1 LSYQVLFRKWRPNK
15 FDDVKGQDHVVRTL
29 KNSII
34 NNRIAPAY
42 LFSGSRGVGKTS
54 IARILAKAICCPNQK
69 DGEPCNECPSCV
81 EITRSACIDVQEID
95 GASNNGVDSIRE
107 IRENIMYP
115 PSSTKYKIYIIDE
128 VHMLSNSAFNAL
140 LKTLEEPP
148 AHGVFIFATT
158 EPHKILQTIVSRCQ
172 AFDFKKLSIEDIVS
186 TISDVAAKEEIT
198 TSQQALYTIARES
211 RGSLRD
217 SLSILDQVVSFAGK
231 NFDQEEIKS
240 ILGFIDRGAV
250 FEIIKSIVNKESK
263 PAISIARKMF
273 AEAYDVKKI
282 TDTMVEVFRDLLFVK
297 HGLSEILA
305 ESLPDYELK
314 ELSEIATKTSVD
326 DVEQFFYMA
335 NNSAEEIA
343 RSPYPSLIF
352 EVSVLSMC
360 NKQDSE
366 DIKELVASLKSQ
378 DLPQVQTTEKKKS
391 IEPQKYKTDSNT
403 ILQPSANTQPSA
415 DTQPSA
421 ASKTIPSPKPTVSS
435 QVIAAPKTQTSFEWN
450 DVVNRIF
457 KNNKD
462 LGDILMKGRYT
473 GLHNNK
479 AVVIDYSDYPEMISK
494 FQDPELLK
502 LIQDTIYEICGN
514 IYVVEI
520 ASRAVMQRMSKLED
534 KKKSLLEKEMVKT
547 VIAIS
552 GAKVKDV
559 KLY

>member
-1 LSYQVLFRKWRPNK
+1 MSYQVLFRKWRPNR
-15 FDDVKGQDHVVRTL
+15 FEDVRGQDHVVRTL

-69 DGEPCNECPSCV
+69 DGEPCNECPSCT

-186 TISDVAAKEEIT
+186 TISDVAGKEGIN

-231 NFDQEEIKS
+231 DFDQTEVKS

-250 FEIIKSIVNKESK
+250 FEIIKSIVNKE
-263 PAISIARKMF
+263 PRVAVSIARKMF
-273 AEAYDVKKI
+273 SEAYDVKKI

-297 HGLSEILA
+297 HGLSDILS

-314 ELSEIATKTSVD
+314 ELSEIANKTSLD
-326 DVEQFFYMA
+326 DVEQLFYMA
-335 NNSAEEIA
+335 NTSAEEIA

-360 NKQDSE
+360 NKQDSHN
-366 DIKELVASLKSQ
+366 IQELIASLKGQ
-378 DLPQVQTTEKKKS
+378 KMEQVQDIEKKKS
-391 IEPQKYKTDSNT
+391 ISPPSQNYSQASQARQESQQIHAQPVQAQSVQAQPAISKQT
-403 ILQPSANTQPSA
+403 ITS
-415 DTQPSA
+415 
-421 ASKTIPSPKPTVSS
+421 
-435 QVIAAPKTQTSFEWN
+435 SFEWN
-450 DVVNRIF
+450 DVINKIF
-457 KNNKD
+457 KNNKEF
-462 LGDILMKGRYT
+462 GNILMKGRYA
-473 GLHNNK
+473 GLHDNK
-479 AVVIDYSDYPEMISK
+479 VVVIDYSDH
-494 FQDPELLK
+494 PELIPVFEDEPEYFK
-502 LIQDTIYEICGN
+502 LIQDTIYELCGN
-514 IYVVEI
+514 IYAVDI
-520 ASRAVMQRMSKLED
+520 GSRTVMQRMSKLED
-534 KKKSLLEKEMVKT
+534 KKKLLVEKDMVKS

-552 GAKVKDV
+552 GAKVKDI

>member
-1 LSYQVLFRKWRPNK
+1 LSYQVLFRKWRPNR
-15 FDDVKGQDHVVRTL
+15 FEDVRGQDHVVRTL

-69 DGEPCNECPSCV
+69 DGEPCNECPSCT

-186 TISDVAAKEEIT
+186 TISDVAGKEGIN

-231 NFDQEEIKS
+231 DFDQTEVKS

-250 FEIIKSIVNKESK
+250 FEIIKSIVNKE
-263 PAISIARKMF
+263 PRVAVSIARKMF
-273 AEAYDVKKI
+273 SEAYDVKKI

-297 HGLSEILA
+297 HGLSDILS

-314 ELSEIATKTSVD
+314 ELSEIANKTSLD
-326 DVEQFFYMA
+326 DVEQLFYMA
-335 NNSAEEIA
+335 NTSAEEIA

-360 NKQDSE
+360 NKQDSHN
-366 DIKELVASLKSQ
+366 IQELIASLKGQ
-378 DLPQVQTTEKKKS
+378 KMEQVQDIEKKKS
-391 IEPQKYKTDSNT
+391 ISPPSQNYSQASQARQESQQIHAQPVQAQSVQAQPAISKQT
-403 ILQPSANTQPSA
+403 ITS
-415 DTQPSA
+415 
-421 ASKTIPSPKPTVSS
+421 
-435 QVIAAPKTQTSFEWN
+435 SFEWN
-450 DVVNRIF
+450 DVINKIF
-457 KNNKD
+457 KNNKEF
-462 LGDILMKGRYT
+462 GNILMKGRYA
-473 GLHNNK
+473 GLHDNK
-479 AVVIDYSDYPEMISK
+479 VVVIDYSDH
-494 FQDPELLK
+494 PELIPVFEDEPEYFK
-502 LIQDTIYEICGN
+502 LIQDTIYELCGN
-514 IYVVEI
+514 IYAVDI
-520 ASRAVMQRMSKLED
+520 GSRTVMQRMSKLED
-534 KKKSLLEKEMVKT
+534 KKKLLVEKDMVKS

-552 GAKVKDV
+552 GAKVKDI

>member
-1 LSYQVLFRKWRPNK
+1 MSYQVLFRKWRPNR
-15 FDDVKGQDHVVRTL
+15 FEDVKGQDHVVRTL

-69 DGEPCNECPSCV
+69 DGEPCNECPSCT

-186 TISDVAAKEEIT
+186 TISDVAEKESIT

-231 NFDQEEIKS
+231 NFDQDEVKS

-250 FEIIKSIVNKESK
+250 FEIIKSIVNRD
-263 PAISIARKMF
+263 PRVGVSIARKMF
-273 AEAYDVKKI
+273 SEAYDVKKI

-297 HGLSEILA
+297 HGLSDILS

-314 ELSEIATKTSVD
+314 ELLEIANRTSVD
-326 DVEQFFYMA
+326 DVEQLFYMA
-335 NNSAEEIA
+335 NTSAEEIA

-360 NKQDSE
+360 NKPDSPN
-366 DIKELVASLKSQ
+366 IQELISSLKDQ
-378 DLPQVQTTEKKKS
+378 DLEKKKS
-391 IEPQKYKTDSNT
+391 IIKQQDYSEQEPK
-403 ILQPSANTQPSA
+403 A
-415 DTQPSA
+415 
-421 ASKTIPSPKPTVSS
+421 S
-435 QVIAAPKTQTSFEWN
+435 QVVKPQETTVKTTEPSIKRPSKNASFEWN
-450 DVVNRIF
+450 DVINIIF

-462 LGDILMKGRYT
+462 FGDILMKGRYS
-473 GLHNNK
+473 GLHDNK
-479 AVVIDYSDYPEMISK
+479 VVMIDYSDH
-494 FQDPELLK
+494 PELISIFDNEPQYFK
-502 LIQDTIYEICGN
+502 LIQDTIYELCGN
-514 IYVVEI
+514 IYAVDI
-520 ASRAVMQRMSKLED
+520 GCRTVMQRMSKLED
-534 KKKSLLEKEMVKT
+534 KKKNLIEKDMVKT

-552 GAKVKDV
+552 GAKVKNI